1 MMPGALSMED
11 LRWLRALGKNQ
22 QRGDAPHA
30 VLSKLLQ
37 LKLAI
42 QGTHRIEVTA
52 KGRIA
57 VKVLG

>member
-1 MMPGALSMED
+1 MMPGPLNMED
-11 LRWLRALGKNQ
+11 LRWLRALGKNAKL
-22 QRGDAPHA
+22 GDAPQA
-30 VLSKLLQ
+30 VLSKLLL

-42 QGTHRIEVTA
+42 QGAHRIEVTA